1 MMALCVFLYN
11 TLRKDILCL
20 TFVTGT
26 SNKGGITFTTSSR
39 TKSSK
44 AKTAK
49 PGLNSKSAMKYWTQ
63 ITLMKRSLSLSCE
76 S

>member
-1 MMALCVFLYN
+1 MMELCMFPYN
-11 TLRKDILCL
+11 TLTKDVLCP

-26 SNKGGITFTTSSR
+26 SNKGQIIFTTPFR

-44 AKTAK
+44 TKTMK
-49 PGLNSKSAMKYWTQ
+49 PGLNSKSAMKHWTQ